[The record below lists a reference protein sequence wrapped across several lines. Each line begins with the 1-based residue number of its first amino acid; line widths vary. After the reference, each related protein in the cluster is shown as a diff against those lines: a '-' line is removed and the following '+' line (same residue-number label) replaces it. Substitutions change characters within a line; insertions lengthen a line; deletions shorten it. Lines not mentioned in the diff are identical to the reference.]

1 MKENF
6 NDTTLI
12 CGSRAGKGVS
22 VRSPSIPL
30 KDETP
35 YSCNSESFSEY
46 AFPENRKPSKFAVN
60 KVYNKLVSDLF

>member
-1 MKENF
+1 MKEKF
-6 NDTTLI
+6 NKTVLI

-35 YSCNSESFSEY
+35 YSCSSESFSEY
-46 AFPENRKPSKFAVN
+46 AYPENRKPSKFAVN
-60 KVYNKLVSDLF
+60 RVYNKLVSDLF